1 MKIISLGLGV
11 QSTALYFMSSM
22 ELIEKADYAIF
33 ADPGAESNETSEYL
47 KFLLESERNNNGI
60 KILVESNKNIYEDIL
75 NDFKNGKKF
84 VTIPAH
90 SVNENGKKSIL
101 RRQCTGDYKIKQ
113 VYKSIRNIYGLRP
126 YQRYPSTEIWLGITL
141 DEAQRAK
148 DSREKW
154 ATNVYPFLNLPTDFF
169 PNPWSRGDC
178 INFYKQHELPIP
190 PKSSCVFCPYQSP
203 MRWAKVME
211 NPIEREKVINID
223 RAIRNMSMKG
233 ESAPIYLTRHCMPI
247 DQITFE
253 NSSQDEFGNECEGHC
268 GL

>member
-33 ADPGAESNETSEYL
+33 ADPGAESNETYEYL
-47 KFLLESERNNNGI
+47 KFLLEWERNNNGI

-113 VYKSIRNIYGLRP
+113 VYK
-126 YQRYPSTEIWLGITL
+126 
-141 DEAQRAK
+141 
-148 DSREKW
+148 
-154 ATNVYPFLNLPTDFF
+154 
-169 PNPWSRGDC
+169 
-178 INFYKQHELPIP
+178 
-190 PKSSCVFCPYQSP
+190 
-203 MRWAKVME
+203 
-211 NPIEREKVINID
+211 
-223 RAIRNMSMKG
+223 
-233 ESAPIYLTRHCMPI
+233 
-247 DQITFE
+247 
-253 NSSQDEFGNECEGHC
+253 
-268 GL
+268 